1 MRSAIALST
10 AALAVT
16 SAIVAAPAQATAAPK
31 TSEHLKLKL
40 AASTSP
46 IGLTDIGIEAQQ
58 LVPYITAFGT
68 LSGCVSGPAG
78 VDRYAESAT
87 VVQDG
92 VKLVEY
98 QHSSGSGLVSCG
110 DSAGTRVGSWPEI
123 AWPSDTAPA
132 IHPGRVKVTMTI
144 YSYLTGASVTATRW
158 ATIPG

>member
-1 MRSAIALST
+1 MRSAIALWT
-10 AALAVT
+10 AALVVT
-16 SAIVAAPAQATAAPK
+16 STLAVAPAQAAARKP
-31 TSEHLKLKL
+31 SEHLKLSL
-40 AASTSP
+40 STTTST
-46 IGLTDIGIEAQQ
+46 IGLTDVGVESEQ

-78 VDRYAESAT
+78 VDRYAESTT

-92 VKLVEY
+92 VQLVEY
-98 QHSSGSGLVSCG
+98 QHSSGSGLVSCN

-123 AWPSDTAPA
+123 AWPSGTAPA